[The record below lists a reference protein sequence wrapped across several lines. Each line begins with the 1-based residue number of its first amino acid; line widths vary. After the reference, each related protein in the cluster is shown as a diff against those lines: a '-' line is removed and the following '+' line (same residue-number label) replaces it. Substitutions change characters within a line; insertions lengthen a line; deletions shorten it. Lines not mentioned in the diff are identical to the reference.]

1 MNERTGRME
10 EMKGREIQK
19 RDRKENKY
27 TVSLIERD
35 RYKEIDF
42 IIEGNISPPSLKT
55 RSVAGDE

>member
-1 MNERTGRME
+1 ME
-10 EMKGREIQK
+10 ELKGREIQK